1 MPASSDPV
9 PEKVLRQLEEL
20 EAGMRDVELW
30 VAEQRDLMEKLSE
43 MLKEMRRLID
53 DA

>member
-1 MPASSDPV
+1 
-9 PEKVLRQLEEL
+9 
-20 EAGMRDVELW
+20 MRDVELW